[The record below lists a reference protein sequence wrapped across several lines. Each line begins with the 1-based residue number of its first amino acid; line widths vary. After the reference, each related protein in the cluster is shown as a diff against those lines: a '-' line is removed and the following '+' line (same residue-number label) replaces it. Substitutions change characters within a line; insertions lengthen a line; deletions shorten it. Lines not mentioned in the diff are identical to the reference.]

1 MMFAL
6 IDCNNFY
13 ASCERVFQPHLN
25 GKPVVILSN
34 NDGCVIAR
42 SNEAKSLGI
51 PMGAPAF
58 KYKEVFQKN
67 KVQIFSSNFTLY
79 GDISNRVMSII
90 SRYVPDV
97 EIYSIDEAFI
107 KFDGFSEDETNEKC
121 RDIIKTILKWT
132 GIPVSIGL
140 APTKSLAKVANR
152 IAKKYSTRTNG
163 FYSIN
168 NNEKRIKAL
177 KNISAGNIW
186 GIGFQNEKKLL
197 RVNVKSG
204 MDFVNLPDQWVK
216 KNMSIIGLKLKKE
229 LEGIPTLNIEEGKID
244 KKSIATTR
252 SFESEISSLNDLIER
267 ITTFS
272 VVASKKLRRQN
283 SECNMISVFIRSNP
297 FKQNDDKYHFS
308 LTGSLPFSTNS
319 SIEISKFAVKL
330 LNKIYSKNK
339 SYKKAGIILMGLSPQ
354 SNHQFSLFDQNID
367 KQKKLMRSIDSI
379 DNKYGLYKVRLAS
392 QDQKRIWKMKRQK
405 LSRNYTTEIDEVLI
419 VK

>member
-1 MMFAL
+1 MFAL

-107 KFDGFSEDETNEKC
+107 KFDGFSKEEANEKC
-121 RDIIKTILKWT
+121 SDIIKTILKWT
-132 GIPVSIGL
+132 GIHVSIGL

-152 IAKKYSTRTNG
+152 IAKKYSTRTKG

-177 KNISAGNIW
+177 KNISAGDIW

-197 RVNVKSG
+197 KVNVKSG

-229 LEGIPTLNIEEGKID
+229 LEGIPTLNIEEGRID

-272 VVASKKLRRQN
+272 VVAAKKLRRQN

-330 LNKIYSKNK
+330 LTKIYSKNK

-354 SNHQFSLFDQNID
+354 SSHQFSLFDQNID
-367 KQKKLMRSIDSI
+367 KQKKLMRSIDNI

>member
-1 MMFAL
+1 MFAL

-107 KFDGFSEDETNEKC
+107 KFDGFSKEEANEKC
-121 RDIIKTILKWT
+121 SDIIKTILKWT
-132 GIPVSIGL
+132 GIHVSIGL

-152 IAKKYSTRTNG
+152 IAKKYSTRTKG

-177 KNISAGNIW
+177 KNISAGDIW

-197 RVNVKSG
+197 KVNVKSG

-252 SFESEISSLNDLIER
+252 SFESEISSLTDLIER

-297 FKQNDDKYHFS
+297 FKQTDDKYHFS

-330 LNKIYSKNK
+330 LTKIYSKNK

-354 SNHQFSLFDQNID
+354 SSHQFSLFDQNID
-367 KQKKLMRSIDSI
+367 KQKKLMRSIDNI

>member
-1 MMFAL
+1 MFAL

-107 KFDGFSEDETNEKC
+107 KFDGFSKEEANEKC
-121 RDIIKTILKWT
+121 SDIIKTILKWT
-132 GIPVSIGL
+132 GIHVSIGL

-152 IAKKYSTRTNG
+152 IAKKYSTRTKG

-177 KNISAGNIW
+177 KNISAGDIW

-197 RVNVKSG
+197 KVNVKSG

-272 VVASKKLRRQN
+272 VVAAKKLRRQN

-297 FKQNDDKYHFS
+297 FKQTDDKYHFS

-330 LNKIYSKNK
+330 LTKIYSKNK

-354 SNHQFSLFDQNID
+354 SSHQFSLFDQNID
-367 KQKKLMRSIDSI
+367 KQKKLMRSIDNI

>member
-1 MMFAL
+1 MFAL

-79 GDISNRVMSII
+79 GDLSNRVMSII

-121 RDIIKTILKWT
+121 RVLIKTILKWT

-152 IAKKYSTRTNG
+152 IAKKYSTKTNG

-168 NNEKRIKAL
+168 SNEKRIKAL
-177 KNISAGNIW
+177 KNISAGDIW
-186 GIGFQNEKKLL
+186 GIGFQNEKKLFK
-197 RVNVKSG
+197 VNVKSG
-204 MDFVNLPDQWVK
+204 IDFVNLPDQWVK
-216 KNMSIIGLKLKKE
+216 KNMSILGLKLKKE

-354 SNHQFSLFDQNID
+354 SSHQFSLFDQNID
-367 KQKKLMRSIDSI
+367 KQKKLMRSIDNI

>member
-1 MMFAL
+1 MFAL

-58 KYKEVFQKN
+58 KYKEIFQKN

-107 KFDGFSEDETNEKC
+107 KFDGFSKEEANEKC
-121 RDIIKTILKWT
+121 SDIIKTILKWT
-132 GIPVSIGL
+132 GIHVSIGL

-152 IAKKYSTRTNG
+152 IAKKYSTRTKG

-177 KNISAGNIW
+177 KNISAGDIW

-197 RVNVKSG
+197 KVNVKSG

-272 VVASKKLRRQN
+272 VVAAKKLRRQN

-330 LNKIYSKNK
+330 LTKIYSKNK

-354 SNHQFSLFDQNID
+354 SSHQFSLFDQNID
-367 KQKKLMRSIDSI
+367 KQKKLMRSIDNI

>member
-1 MMFAL
+1 MFAL

-58 KYKEVFQKN
+58 KYKEIFQKN

-107 KFDGFSEDETNEKC
+107 KFDGFSEDEANKKC
-121 RDIIKTILKWT
+121 SDIIKTIFKWT

-152 IAKKYSTRTNG
+152 IAKKYSARTNG

-177 KNISAGNIW
+177 KNISAGDIW

-197 RVNVKSG
+197 KVNVKSG

-252 SFESEISSLNDLIER
+252 SFESEISSLTDLIER

-297 FKQNDDKYHFS
+297 FKQTDDKYHFS

-330 LNKIYSKNK
+330 LTKIYSKNK
-339 SYKKAGIILMGLSPQ
+339 LYKKAGIILMGLSPQ
-354 SNHQFSLFDQNID
+354 SSHQFSLFDQNID
-367 KQKKLMRSIDSI
+367 KQKKLMRSIDNI

>member
-1 MMFAL
+1 MFAL

-121 RDIIKTILKWT
+121 RVLIKTILKWT

-152 IAKKYSTRTNG
+152 IAKKYSARTNG

-168 NNEKRIKAL
+168 SNEKRIKAL
-177 KNISAGNIW
+177 KNISAGDIW
-186 GIGFQNEKKLL
+186 GIGFQNEKKLFK
-197 RVNVKSG
+197 VNVKSG
-204 MDFVNLPDQWVK
+204 IDFVNLPDQWVK
-216 KNMSIIGLKLKKE
+216 KNMSILGLKLKKE

-354 SNHQFSLFDQNID
+354 SSHQFSLFDQNID
-367 KQKKLMRSIDSI
+367 KQKKLMRSIDNI

>member
-1 MMFAL
+1 MFAL

-330 LNKIYSKNK
+330 LDKIYSKNK

>member
-1 MMFAL
+1 MFAL

-58 KYKEVFQKN
+58 KYKEIFQKN

-107 KFDGFSEDETNEKC
+107 KFDGFSEDEANKKC
-121 RDIIKTILKWT
+121 SDIIKTIFKWT

-152 IAKKYSTRTNG
+152 IAKKYSARTNG

-177 KNISAGNIW
+177 KNISTGDIW

-197 RVNVKSG
+197 KVNVKSG

-252 SFESEISSLNDLIER
+252 SFESEISSLTDLIER

-297 FKQNDDKYHFS
+297 FKQTDDKYHFS

-330 LNKIYSKNK
+330 LTKIYSKNK

-379 DNKYGLYKVRLAS
+379 DDKYGLYKVRLAS

-405 LSRNYTTEIDEVLI
+405 LSRNYTTKIDEILI

>member
-1 MMFAL
+1 MFAL

-67 KVQIFSSNFTLY
+67 KVQVFSSNFTLY

-107 KFDGFSEDETNEKC
+107 KFDGFSKEEANEKC
-121 RDIIKTILKWT
+121 SDIIKTILKWT
-132 GIPVSIGL
+132 GIHVSIGL

-152 IAKKYSTRTNG
+152 IAKKYSTRTKG

-177 KNISAGNIW
+177 KNISAGDIW

-197 RVNVKSG
+197 KVNVKSG

-272 VVASKKLRRQN
+272 VVAAKKLRRQN

-330 LNKIYSKNK
+330 LTKIYSKNK

-354 SNHQFSLFDQNID
+354 SSHQFSLFDQNID
-367 KQKKLMRSIDSI
+367 KQKKLMRSIDNI

-392 QDQKRIWKMKRQK
+392 QDPKRIWKMKRQK

>member
-1 MMFAL
+1 MFAL

-67 KVQIFSSNFTLY
+67 KVQVFSSNFTLY

-107 KFDGFSEDETNEKC
+107 KFDGFSEEEANEKC
-121 RDIIKTILKWT
+121 SDIIKTILKWT
-132 GIPVSIGL
+132 GIHVSIGL

-152 IAKKYSTRTNG
+152 IAKKYSTRTKG

-177 KNISAGNIW
+177 KNISAGDIW

-197 RVNVKSG
+197 KVNVKSG

-229 LEGIPTLNIEEGKID
+229 LEGIPTLNIEEGRID

-272 VVASKKLRRQN
+272 VVAAKKLRRQN
-283 SECNMISVFIRSNP
+283 SECNMISIFIRSNP

-330 LNKIYSKNK
+330 LTKIYSKNK

-354 SNHQFSLFDQNID
+354 SSHQFSLFDQNID
-367 KQKKLMRSIDSI
+367 KQKKLMRSIDNI

>member
-1 MMFAL
+1 MFAL

-13 ASCERVFQPHLN
+13 ASCERVFQPHLKN
-25 GKPVVILSN
+25 KPLVILSN

-58 KYKEVFQKN
+58 KYKEIFQKN
-67 KVQIFSSNFTLY
+67 NVQIFSSNFTLY
-79 GDISNRVMSII
+79 GDMSNRVMTII
-90 SRYVPDV
+90 AKHAPDV
-97 EIYSIDEAFI
+97 EVYSIDEAFI
-107 KFDGFSEDETNEKC
+107 KFSEFSEDEANEKC
-121 RDIIKTILKWT
+121 KKIIETVIKWT

-152 IAKKYSTRTNG
+152 IAKKNSYKTNG

-168 NNEKRIKAL
+168 NDRKRLEAL
-177 KNISAGNIW
+177 RNISSRDIW
-186 GIGFQNEKKLL
+186 GIGLQNEKKLSG
-197 RVNVKSG
+197 VNVKNG
-204 MDFVNLPDQWVK
+204 MDFINLPDKWVK

-229 LEGIPTLNIEEGKID
+229 LEGTPTLNIEEGKAD

-252 SFESEISSLNDLIER
+252 SFESEISSLDDLIER
-267 ITTFS
+267 VTTFS

-283 SECNMISVFIRSNP
+283 SECNMICVFIRSNP
-297 FKQNDDKYHFS
+297 FKQNTERYHFS
-308 LTGSLPFSTNS
+308 LTGSLPFSTSS

-330 LNKIYSKNK
+330 LKKIYLKNK
-339 SYKKAGIILMGLSPQ
+339 FYKKAGIILMGLSPQ
-354 SNHQFSLFDQNID
+354 SNHQFSLFDKD
-367 KQKKLMRSIDSI
+367 LEKQKKLMKSIDNI
-379 DNKYGLYKVRLAS
+379 DNKYGLYKVRLGS

-419 VK
+419 VR

>member
-58 KYKEVFQKN
+58 KYKELFQKN
-67 KVQIFSSNFTLY
+67 RVQVFSSNFTLY

-97 EIYSIDEAFI
+97 EVYSIDEAFI
-107 KFDGFSEDETNEKC
+107 KFNGFSEDETNKKC
-121 RDIIKTILKWT
+121 KKIIETILKWT

-152 IAKKYSTRTNG
+152 IAKKYSNKTDG

-168 NNEKRIKAL
+168 TNEKRIKAL
-177 KNISAGNIW
+177 RNISAGDIW
-186 GIGFQNEKKLL
+186 GIGFQNEKKLS

-204 MDFVNLPDQWVK
+204 MDFINLPDNWVK

-229 LEGIPTLNIEEGKID
+229 LEGIPTLDIEEGKVD

-252 SFESEISSLNDLIER
+252 SFESDISSLNDLIER

-297 FKQNDDKYHFS
+297 FKKDSKKSHFS
-308 LTGSLPFSTNS
+308 LTRTLPFSTNS

-330 LNKIYSKNK
+330 LKKIYSKNK

-354 SNHQFSLFDQNID
+354 STHQFSLFDQNID

>member
-1 MMFAL
+1 MFAL

-252 SFESEISSLNDLIER
+252 SFESEISSLTDLIER

-297 FKQNDDKYHFS
+297 FKQTDDKYHFS

-330 LNKIYSKNK
+330 LTKIYSKNK
-339 SYKKAGIILMGLSPQ
+339 LYKKAGIILMGLSPQ
-354 SNHQFSLFDQNID
+354 SSRQFSLFDQNID
-367 KQKKLMRSIDSI
+367 KQKKLMRSIDNI

>member
-1 MMFAL
+1 MFAL

-107 KFDGFSEDETNEKC
+107 KFDGFSEDEANKKC
-121 RDIIKTILKWT
+121 RDIIKTIFKWT

-168 NNEKRIKAL
+168 SNEKRIKAL
-177 KNISAGNIW
+177 KNISAGDIW
-186 GIGFQNEKKLL
+186 GIGFQNEKKLFK
-197 RVNVKSG
+197 VNVKSG
-204 MDFVNLPDQWVK
+204 IDFVNLPDQWVK
-216 KNMSIIGLKLKKE
+216 KNMSILGLKLKKE

-354 SNHQFSLFDQNID
+354 SSHQFSLFDQNID
-367 KQKKLMRSIDSI
+367 KQKKLMRSIDNI

>member
-1 MMFAL
+1 MFAL

-354 SNHQFSLFDQNID
+354 SSHQFSLFDQNID
-367 KQKKLMRSIDSI
+367 KQKKLMRSIDNI

>member
-1 MMFAL
+1 MFAL

-186 GIGFQNEKKLL
+186 GIGLQNEKKLL

>member
-1 MMFAL
+1 MFAL

-67 KVQIFSSNFTLY
+67 KVQVFSSNFTLY

-107 KFDGFSEDETNEKC
+107 KFDGFSKEEANEKC
-121 RDIIKTILKWT
+121 SDIIKTILKWT
-132 GIPVSIGL
+132 GIHVSIGL

-152 IAKKYSTRTNG
+152 IAKKYSTRTKG

-177 KNISAGNIW
+177 KNISAGDIW

-197 RVNVKSG
+197 KVNVKSG

-216 KNMSIIGLKLKKE
+216 KNMSIVGLKLKKE

-272 VVASKKLRRQN
+272 VVAAKKLRRQN

-330 LNKIYSKNK
+330 LTKIYSKNK

-354 SNHQFSLFDQNID
+354 SSHQFSLFDQNID
-367 KQKKLMRSIDSI
+367 KQKKLMRSIDNI

-392 QDQKRIWKMKRQK
+392 QDPKRIWKMKRQK

>member
-1 MMFAL
+1 MFAL

-58 KYKEVFQKN
+58 KYKEIFQKN

-107 KFDGFSEDETNEKC
+107 KFDGFSEDEANKKC
-121 RDIIKTILKWT
+121 SDIIKTIFKWT

-152 IAKKYSTRTNG
+152 IAKKYSTRTND

-177 KNISAGNIW
+177 KNISAGDIW

-197 RVNVKSG
+197 KVNVKSG

-252 SFESEISSLNDLIER
+252 SFESEISSLTDLIER

-297 FKQNDDKYHFS
+297 FKQTDDKYHFG

-330 LNKIYSKNK
+330 LTKIYSKNK

-354 SNHQFSLFDQNID
+354 SSHQFSLFDQNID
-367 KQKKLMRSIDSI
+367 KQKKLMRSIDNI

>member
-1 MMFAL
+1 MFAL

-67 KVQIFSSNFTLY
+67 KVQVFSSNFTLY

-107 KFDGFSEDETNEKC
+107 KFDGFSKEEANEKC
-121 RDIIKTILKWT
+121 SDIIKTILKWT
-132 GIPVSIGL
+132 GIHVSIGL

-152 IAKKYSTRTNG
+152 IAKKYSTRTKG

-177 KNISAGNIW
+177 KNISAGDIW

-197 RVNVKSG
+197 KVNVKSG

-216 KNMSIIGLKLKKE
+216 KNMSIVGLKLKKE

-272 VVASKKLRRQN
+272 VVAAKKLRRQN

-330 LNKIYSKNK
+330 LTKIYSKNK

-354 SNHQFSLFDQNID
+354 SSHQFSLFDQNID
-367 KQKKLMRSIDSI
+367 KQKKLMRSIDNI

>member
-1 MMFAL
+1 MFAL

-121 RDIIKTILKWT
+121 RVLIKTILKWT

-163 FYSIN
+163 S
-168 NNEKRIKAL
+168 
-177 KNISAGNIW
+177 
-186 GIGFQNEKKLL
+186 
-197 RVNVKSG
+197 
-204 MDFVNLPDQWVK
+204 
-216 KNMSIIGLKLKKE
+216 
-229 LEGIPTLNIEEGKID
+229 
-244 KKSIATTR
+244 
-252 SFESEISSLNDLIER
+252 
-267 ITTFS
+267 
-272 VVASKKLRRQN
+272 
-283 SECNMISVFIRSNP
+283 
-297 FKQNDDKYHFS
+297 
-308 LTGSLPFSTNS
+308 
-319 SIEISKFAVKL
+319 
-330 LNKIYSKNK
+330 
-339 SYKKAGIILMGLSPQ
+339 
-354 SNHQFSLFDQNID
+354 
-367 KQKKLMRSIDSI
+367 
-379 DNKYGLYKVRLAS
+379 
-392 QDQKRIWKMKRQK
+392 
-405 LSRNYTTEIDEVLI
+405 
-419 VK
+419 

>member
-1 MMFAL
+1 MFAL

-25 GKPVVILSN
+25 DKPVVILSN

-58 KYKEVFQKN
+58 KYKELFRKN
-67 KVQIFSSNFTLY
+67 RVQVFSSNFTLY

-90 SRYVPDV
+90 SRFVPDV
-97 EIYSIDEAFI
+97 EVYSIDEAFI
-107 KFDGFSEDETNEKC
+107 KLDGFSEDETNKKC
-121 RDIIKTILKWT
+121 KDIIDTILKWT
-132 GIPVSIGL
+132 GISVSIGL
-140 APTKSLAKVANR
+140 APTKSLAKAANR
-152 IAKKYSTRTNG
+152 IAKKYSNKTDG

-168 NNEKRIKAL
+168 NNEKRIKVL
-177 KNISAGNIW
+177 KNISVGDIW

-197 RVNVKSG
+197 KVNVKSG

-216 KNMSIIGLKLKKE
+216 KNMSILGLKLKKE

-319 SIEISKFAVKL
+319 SIEISKIAVKL
-330 LNKIYSKNK
+330 LNKIYTKNK
-339 SYKKAGIILMGLSPQ
+339 S
-354 SNHQFSLFDQNID
+354 
-367 KQKKLMRSIDSI
+367 
-379 DNKYGLYKVRLAS
+379 
-392 QDQKRIWKMKRQK
+392 
-405 LSRNYTTEIDEVLI
+405 
-419 VK
+419 

>member
-1 MMFAL
+1 MFAL

-107 KFDGFSEDETNEKC
+107 KFDGFSEDEANKKC
-121 RDIIKTILKWT
+121 SDIIKTIFKWT

-140 APTKSLAKVANR
+140 APTKSLAKVGNR

-177 KNISAGNIW
+177 KNISAGDIW

-197 RVNVKSG
+197 KVNVKSG

-272 VVASKKLRRQN
+272 VVAAKKLRRQN

-330 LNKIYSKNK
+330 LTKIYSKNK

-354 SNHQFSLFDQNID
+354 SSHQFSLFDQNID
-367 KQKKLMRSIDSI
+367 KQKKLMRSIDNI

>member
-25 GKPVVILSN
+25 DKPVVILSN

-58 KYKEVFQKN
+58 KYKELFQKN
-67 KVQIFSSNFTLY
+67 RVQVFSSNFTLY

-90 SRYVPDV
+90 SRFVPDV
-97 EIYSIDEAFI
+97 EVYSIDEAFI
-107 KFDGFSEDETNEKC
+107 KFDGFSEEETNKKC
-121 RDIIKTILKWT
+121 KDIIDTILKWT

-140 APTKSLAKVANR
+140 APTKSLAKAANR
-152 IAKKYSTRTNG
+152 IAKKYSNKTNG

-168 NNEKRIKAL
+168 NNEKRIKVL
-177 KNISAGNIW
+177 KNISVGDIW
-186 GIGFQNEKKLL
+186 GIGFQNEKKLS

-204 MDFVNLPDQWVK
+204 MDFINLPDNWVK